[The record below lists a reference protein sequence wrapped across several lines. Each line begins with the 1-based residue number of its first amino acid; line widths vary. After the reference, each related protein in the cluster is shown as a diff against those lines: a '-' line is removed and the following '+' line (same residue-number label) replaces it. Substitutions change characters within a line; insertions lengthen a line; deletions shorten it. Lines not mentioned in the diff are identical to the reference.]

1 MPVRVGIDLVSAESV
16 RESISVHGDRYLER
30 VFSADEVSDCS
41 TATAIDAER
50 LAARFAAK
58 EAAFKVLRVG
68 DEAVGW
74 REVEVRRDASGWVG
88 LSLTGR
94 AATLASAA
102 GIRDLSLSLTHEKGL
117 AGAVVVAEIFKAAEN

>member
-16 RESISVHGDRYLER
+16 RESIRAHGDRYLER
-30 VFSADEVSDCS
+30 VFSAAEVSDCR
-41 TATAIDAER
+41 TAAAIDPER

-68 DEAVGW
+68 DQAMRW
-74 REVEVRRDASGWVG
+74 RDVEVRRDSSGWVE
-88 LSLTGR
+88 LSLSGH

-102 GIRDLSLSLTHEKGL
+102 GISDLALSLTHEKGL
-117 AGAVVVAEIFKAAEN
+117 AGAVVVAEISKAAQT